1 MYHPHQSWDPL
12 DTTQNPKRAAAKANS
27 DHRLYL
33 DFYSFL
39 FQRSVNINM
48 PASNGGRSGGKNK
61 KKDGDL
67 MENVSFSCHF
77 PLEKT
82 RTCSVDR
89 RIVSP

>member
-1 MYHPHQSWDPL
+1 
-12 DTTQNPKRAAAKANS
+12 
-27 DHRLYL
+27 
-33 DFYSFL
+33 
-39 FQRSVNINM
+39 M